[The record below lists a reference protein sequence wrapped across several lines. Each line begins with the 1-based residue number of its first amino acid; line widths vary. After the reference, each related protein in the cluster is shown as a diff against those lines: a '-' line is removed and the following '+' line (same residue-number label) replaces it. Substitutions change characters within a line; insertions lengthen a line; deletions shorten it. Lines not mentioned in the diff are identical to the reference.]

1 MVYERLPIKTTH
13 HGDEE
18 LTLVYRT
25 LPGISIFTTCHE
37 IYDEAKA
44 ILSPRLATIRNQPLQ
59 LVASPHDHRR
69 LDSFLECL
77 AASEVNCISLK
88 AIRELI
94 AWTYCD
100 DCHDHYTEHDNLDLP
115 VNTPAQQVCL
125 ARPPYLLELRVRYS
139 NTNNDQLPPA
149 IPPDKMPP
157 DKRPD
162 GVAGSA
168 RGIQS
173 DEPFPFLDLPKDVRL
188 MVYEN
193 LPTKLTHYKN
203 DRFTLVYRTIAGINI
218 LATCSFVKDE
228 ASAILMPRLTAI
240 KSKPVQLIIS
250 PWPLDDDIETLLRC
264 LAASEV
270 NCPLSKDLRKLMG
283 SPELQFQRRES
294 FLGYPSQHE
303 YPAMPNLSRWCICS
317 GPDKGHIVIIP
328 VGTPLGDQ
336 IASKLDRIQSMVGG
350 ICDSKPARDLS
361 VKVRRVLITSEA
373 KEEQAK
379 IDVSRADPVL
389 VNRYGGIT
397 SPLLSEGAPIEEA
410 EWDQDWA
417 EGER

>member
-1 MVYERLPIKTTH
+1 MKP
-13 HGDEE
+13 
-18 LTLVYRT
+18 
-25 LPGISIFTTCHE
+25 
-37 IYDEAKA
+37 
-44 ILSPRLATIRNQPLQ
+44 Q
-59 LVASPHDHRR
+59 
-69 LDSFLECL
+69 
-77 AASEVNCISLK
+77 
-88 AIRELI
+88 
-94 AWTYCD
+94 
-100 DCHDHYTEHDNLDLP
+100 
-115 VNTPAQQVCL
+115 
-125 ARPPYLLELRVRYS
+125 RPPYLLELRVRYS

-270 NCPLSKDLRKLMG
+270 NCPLSKDLRKLMEVPNYNFNG
-283 SPELQFQRRES
+283 GELP
-294 FLGYPSQHE
+294 GYHSHTNIRNAQSQQV
-303 YPAMPNLSRWCICS
+303 CIAVYRQKTFVNK
-317 GPDKGHIVIIP
+317 PWEHAW
-328 VGTPLGDQ
+328 DQ
-336 IASKLDRIQSMVGG
+336 LLELNRIQSMVGG